1 MRFTSLILL
10 SLILYLVAIPC
21 NDAIAD
27 NETESF
33 PSLIQTDQNHEEESH
48 DDDYC
53 SSFCVCNCCQTRNFV
68 PYISSQA
75 AQNTNVNKKLSK
87 FNKVYNPI
95 GVLDSIWRPPQ
106 YT

>member
-1 MRFTSLILL
+1 MRLTSLILL

-27 NETESF
+27 NEPESF
-33 PSLIQTDQNHEEESH
+33 TSLIQADQNHEKESH

-68 PYISSQA
+68 PYISVETAS
-75 AQNTNVNKKLSK
+75 NSNINKKLSK
-87 FNKVYNPI
+87 FNRDYYPG

-106 YT
+106 YS

>member
-1 MRFTSLILL
+1 MRLTSLILL

-27 NETESF
+27 KETKLF
-33 PSLIQTDQNHEEESH
+33 PSLIQTDQNHEKESH

-68 PYISSQA
+68 PYISVEVTPD
-75 AQNTNVNKKLSK
+75 TNVNKRLSR
-87 FNKVYNPI
+87 FNKDHYPKEVT
-95 GVLDSIWRPPQ
+95 GSIWRPPQ
-106 YT
+106 LA